1 VEVESLPTRS
11 APSSRVQGLLTF
23 EGKNVDQREDQTS
36 REEMLAQSIYL
47 FVRRI
52 HGVHRPILALLRQGE
67 LRMWTLH

>member
-1 VEVESLPTRS
+1 VEVESLPTLA
-11 APSSRVQGLLTF
+11 APSSRVHGLLTI

-36 REEMLAQSIYL
+36 REEMSAPSVYL

-52 HGVHRPILALLRQGE
+52 HGVHRPILGLLRRGE